1 MSRADDLA
9 YFSRRYAEEM
19 ARGDQAAS
27 ASIAAIHYDLA
38 HRYSLIVR
46 ANECAP
52 AFTPIG
58 SGTRRGAPNAFLPPD
73 SPDERLPDQGRIRL
87 SQNS

>member
-9 YFSRRYAEEM
+9 YFSRRFAEEM

-27 ASIAAIHYDLA
+27 ASIAAIHYELA

-46 ANECAP
+46 ANQGNPTMAV
-52 AFTPIG
+52 A
-58 SGTRRGAPNAFLPPD
+58 SSADRATRDVVWPD
-73 SPDERLPDQGRIRL
+73 SGPKTSPNKVQVPLTQA
-87 SQNS
+87 S